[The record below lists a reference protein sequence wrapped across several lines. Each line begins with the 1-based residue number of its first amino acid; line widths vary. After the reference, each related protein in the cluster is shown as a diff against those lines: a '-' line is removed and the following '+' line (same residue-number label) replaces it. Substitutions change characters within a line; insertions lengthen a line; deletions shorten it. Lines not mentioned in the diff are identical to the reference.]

1 MEPYLR
7 THIGLLGRRNIDMK
21 KIRLSDKLTIH
32 TGLALGFIL
41 LAATAYAMEIKKL
54 SLDDVRLLKEPL

>member
-1 MEPYLR
+1 
-7 THIGLLGRRNIDMK
+7 MK